1 MRSFSFGAIQA
12 LILLFS
18 QALTLQI
25 FFYPLIILNILRYL
39 PFFLTDKKIIIGL
52 FLIIF
57 AVISILARGASIDLM
72 IILVRFY
79 CGIII
84 VTAMFTLNKNLQITN
99 LMFWVFI
106 LFVYYEYISLMFGF
120 TPFTYANFVNIGIE
134 SEIEGRVSIG
144 NNAIRTVG
152 PSMNSSVSGS
162 ILAIMFFHVLIRN
175 KNFIIFKP
183 KKLLLLTGLF
193 VAFVLCR
200 SATAMVV
207 FIFLLL
213 FYVAS
218 DFRRPVG
225 KSYLKLSLKFI
236 IIFFILLTLTIIS
249 NYIFPSFL
257 NNITDAKWNL
267 DYFVESIDYKIFQIS
282 LINDFQT
289 IFFGADLTTSEIES
303 AGGDFIILSFIY
315 QFGIIYV
322 TAFIAYLFY
331 ICKAENRL
339 FLFVALLSSMHYGTL
354 FTLTGQVFFGA
365 LIVGSVCAKE
375 LLQGRDKLCD
385 LKTIKPLRS
394 SKVG

>member
-1 MRSFSFGAIQA
+1 VRSFSFGAIQA